1 MLTEKVKENE
11 LWRRWTLPVCA
22 VVACALWGSAFPAVK
37 IGFGYFDRLDL
48 ETRLAFAGIRFFLAG
63 IMLLVFVPRLR
74 ERFRAAPKVMLFGAA
89 LLQVGV
95 QYYFF
100 YWGLALISASLTAII
115 VGTGSFWWVL
125 AAPLVDKSEKA
136 TVKQFAILA
145 IGFFGV
151 VTCMYEP
158 GNTVKIGGALLIL
171 LATLGGTGAVL
182 LVRPLSRYVPVMFI
196 TGFSLFCGGL
206 GFMMATPVRTF
217 EILAES
223 PWQLVVLT
231 VYLAFLSAA
240 AFSIWYW
247 LITLYEV
254 ARLSVYRFLI
264 PVFGVFESV
273 IFIADESL
281 SPQLMVGG
289 GLVVVAIVLLERTSR
304 RKRVSEGT

>member
-1 MLTEKVKENE
+1 M
-11 LWRRWTLPVCA
+11 
-22 VVACALWGSAFPAVK
+22 
-37 IGFGYFDRLDL
+37 
-48 ETRLAFAGIRFFLAG
+48 
-63 IMLLVFVPRLR
+63 
-74 ERFRAAPKVMLFGAA
+74 
-89 LLQVGV
+89 